1 MNLHFVYKFI
11 LYVEQNMA
19 LFIKKTRPWKMY
31 GKKSLFIVDILS
43 NP

>member
-1 MNLHFVYKFI
+1 MNFYFVYAFI
-11 LYVEQNMA
+11 LYVTQNMA

-31 GKKSLFIVDILS
+31 GEKSLFIVDILS